1 MSSTFTIHLPKD
13 ALPGDERALERA
25 EIVRDGFSWGA
36 FFVPALWFVWHR
48 HWVVAIL
55 ALIGTVGLSLG
66 LAALRLPGGAILA
79 IELLVHL
86 FIGLEG
92 SSIRRLAY
100 RMRRRPTTGVV
111 IASDEAEAETKSFS
125 RWLAP
130 ENAGVPAPPPP
141 VTAPVRVAPLLRPG
155 GNEPVL
161 GLFPDLEGR
170 R

>member
-36 FFVPALWFVWHR
+36 FFVPALWFLWHR
-48 HWVVAIL
+48 HWVVAVL
-55 ALIGTVGLSLG
+55 ALVGTVGLSFG

-79 IELLVHL
+79 LELLVHL

-100 RMRRRPTTGVV
+100 RMRRRPTTGLV
-111 IASDEAEAETKSFS
+111 IAADEAEAETKGFA
-125 RWLAP
+125 RWLEP
-130 ENAGVPAPPPP
+130 ETVGGPAS
-141 VTAPVRVAPLLRPG
+141 TAAAASVRIAPLVRQG
-155 GNEPVL
+155 GSEPVL
-161 GLFPDLEGR
+161 GLFPDFEGR